1 VTPDLPAQRLLLR
14 VVSAPVGQNVPPPLA
29 LANTLINIGRGNTNH
44 WVLPDTTSMVSRQH
58 CRIENI
64 AGQWQLI
71 DMSTNGTI
79 INDALLA
86 RGAGAPLK
94 PGDRLKIGEYVVDVE
109 DAGGFGA
116 GTPIATSA
124 GDLSSD
130 VFGVGDMAGPGVGPP
145 LAHVPITPQI
155 GPDAGDLFGE
165 LGNAAPSGAA
175 PSRGPRED
183 LFGGPMPQS
192 GAQGSP
198 ARPAM
203 PFGSPFDNRG
213 RMPQMP
219 SNQPAGFGH
228 SDPWVQANAMPDLD
242 ASVAPPAPDGVAI
255 PLPQP
260 MVGGESQGLPANWM
274 DEDSGIRSAP
284 AAPATP
290 AMPAA
295 RPAPR
300 SGGTVAGRKAAPQA
314 LPMEPA
320 ASGPPPIASAIS
332 GDAALDAFL
341 QGSGLGTLPPGVDPA
356 AAMRM
361 LGESTR
367 LLAGT
372 LSRLLAARRALKSE
386 FRITQTVIG
395 AQENNPLKFSVDES
409 EILFA
414 LMGVARQGFVTGPRA
429 VTDACRDLETHQLSL
444 LAGLRAA
451 LDLIFLRLAPENV
464 TRGEEPALLARMVPQ
479 AGKARLWERYQQAY
493 TNLRRDAGENFT
505 GAIGQAFAEAYEEA
519 GAKHGRG

>member
-1 VTPDLPAQRLLLR
+1 MTPDLPAQRLLLR
-14 VVSAPVGQNVPPPLA
+14 VISAPVGQNAPPPLA
-29 LANTLINIGRGNTNH
+29 LASPLINIGRGNTNH
-44 WVLPDTTSMVSRQH
+44 WVLPDTSSMVSRQH

-79 INDALLA
+79 VNDALLA

-94 PGDRLKIGEYVVDVE
+94 PGDRLKIGEYVIDVE

-116 GTPIATSA
+116 GTPIATAA
-124 GDLSSD
+124 GDMSGD
-130 VFGVGDMAGPGVGPP
+130 PFGVHDMVGPGVGPP
-145 LAHVPITPQI
+145 MAHVPITPQI

-165 LGNAAPSGAA
+165 LGNAPPAGAA
-175 PSRGPRED
+175 PRRPTED
-183 LFGGPMPQS
+183 MFGGPAPLP
-192 GAQGSP
+192 GPTPSP
-198 ARPAM
+198 SRPAM

-213 RMPQMP
+213 RPGAIP

-228 SDPWVQANAMPDLD
+228 SDPWVDAKALPDLD
-242 ASVAPPAPDGVAI
+242 PSVAPPAPDAVAI

-260 MVGGESQGLPANWM
+260 MIGGESQGLPSNWM
-274 DEDSGIRSAP
+274 DEDSGVGPAP
-284 AAPATP
+284 AAPVA
-290 AMPAA
+290 PAA
-295 RPAPR
+295 RPAAKP
-300 SGGTVAGRKAAPQA
+300 TAPARRPAPVQPA
-314 LPMEPA
+314 EPA
-320 ASGPPPIASAIS
+320 GGPPPIASAIS

-341 QGSGLGTLPPGVDPA
+341 SGAGLGALPAGVDPA
-356 AAMRM
+356 AALRM

-395 AQENNPLKFSVDES
+395 AQENNPLKFSVDEA

-414 LMGVARQGFVTGPRA
+414 LMGVARQGFLTGPRA
-429 VTDACRDLETHQLSL
+429 VIDACHDLEAHQLAL

-451 LDLIFLRLAPENV
+451 LDLIFQRLAPENV

-479 AGKARLWERYQQAY
+479 AGKARLWERYQQAF

-505 GAIGQAFAEAYEEA
+505 GAIGQAFAEAYEQA
-519 GAKHGRG
+519 ASKHGR